1 MPDSECT
8 AGSPADRRR
17 RLVCSPWPPAVAVAL
32 LALAVFG
39 FRLKGEPHF
48 VDESAYL
55 SQSYYAALYFEGRH
69 HDRAWLEYPAYDL
82 PPLPKYL
89 IGAALAAGGY
99 PTPGPSAAFAWYR
112 NTSLRFVSA
121 EALAI
126 ARLPVVLLGVVGCA
140 AVYGIGTLA
149 GGRAVG
155 VLAAVLLAVNPLYRM
170 LARRAMS
177 DVPCE
182 AFMLLAL
189 FLGLWTWRRWVSGR
203 GAGRVWA
210 AIGAAGLCVGLA
222 LLCKLSG
229 ALALMVLAGWAV
241 LGAVLRG
248 RVVSAVGSGLAGLLA
263 VVAACGTFVVLDPF
277 LTAHPPPPLPPALA
291 ALDRAWLGERARLRA
306 ELRVKVAS
314 GQQEMFPHN
323 ALHTPL
329 DKAATTAV
337 QGFGRFGPLGPA
349 HSDSTRRYDLAQ
361 DWGALLWLP
370 CVVAGLAVAVAQG
383 RAQRAAGEPPT
394 SWAVAV
400 QFIIVLVVVTAYL
413 PLAWDRYFLSM
424 QAPASLLAAGAAVA
438 GARRLTRF
446 RAHSAAGG

>member
-1 MPDSECT
+1 MPDSECET
-8 AGSPADRRR
+8 GSTGDRRR
-17 RLVCSPWPPAVAVAL
+17 RLACSPWPPAVAVAM

-48 VDESAYL
+48 VDESAYI
-55 SQSYYAALYFEGRH
+55 SQSYYAALYCEGRH

-99 PTPGPSAAFAWYR
+99 PTPGPSEAFAWYR
-112 NTSLRFVSA
+112 NTSSRFVSA
-121 EALAI
+121 DALAV
-126 ARLPVVLLGVVGCA
+126 ARLPVVLLGVVGCV
-140 AVYGIGTLA
+140 AVYGIGMLA

-155 VLAAVLLAVNPLYRM
+155 VLAAVLLVVNPLYRM

-189 FLGLWTWRRWVSGR
+189 LLGLWAWRRWVSGR
-203 GAGRVWA
+203 GDGRVWVT
-210 AIGAAGLCVGLA
+210 IGAAGLCVGLA

-229 ALALMVLAGWAV
+229 ALALMVLAGWAL

-248 RVVSAVGSGLAGLLA
+248 GVVSALGSGLAGLFA

-277 LTAHPPPPLPPALA
+277 LTAHPPRPLPAPLA
-291 ALDRAWLGERARLRA
+291 ALDRASLAERARLLA
-306 ELRVKVAS
+306 ELRVGVAS
-314 GQQEMFPHN
+314 SQQEMFPHN

-329 DKAATTAV
+329 DKAETAAV

-361 DWGALLWLP
+361 DWGVVLWLP
-370 CVVAGLAVAVAQG
+370 CVAAGLAVAVARG
-383 RAQRAAGEPPT
+383 RGQRAAGEPPT

-400 QFIIVLVVVTAYL
+400 QFVIVLVVVTAYL
-413 PLAWDRYFLSM
+413 PLAWDRYFLSL
-424 QAPASLLAAGAAVA
+424 QAPASLLAAGAAAA
-438 GARRLTRF
+438 GVRRLARL
-446 RAHSAAGG
+446 RAHQAAGG